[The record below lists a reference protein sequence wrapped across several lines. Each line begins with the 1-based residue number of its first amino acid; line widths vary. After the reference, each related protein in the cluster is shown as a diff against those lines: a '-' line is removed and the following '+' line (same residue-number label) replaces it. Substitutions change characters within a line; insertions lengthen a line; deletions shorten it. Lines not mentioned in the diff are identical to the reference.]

1 MLLLHR
7 TMAAGA
13 VVAGMEAALAAGST
27 SPAVVAIEARR
38 VGQRAARC
46 RCPIGEGLAR
56 FDRPKPTTQ
65 KYDQLLEG
73 SG

>member
-1 MLLLHR
+1 MTAR
-7 TMAAGA
+7 A
-13 VVAGMEAALAAGST
+13 VVAGIGAALAAGST

-38 VGQRAARC
+38 SDEGGQVPV
-46 RCPIGEGLAR
+46 PIGEGLAR
-56 FDRPKPTTQ
+56 FDRAKPTTE